1 MNKTVFKCPICGN
14 ERTIE
19 GIDHKSSP
27 TSLPTN
33 CMGGG
38 LVAAGG
44 YGKWPP
50 MHEQVTMQVEPEFNE
65 LSLLPL

>member
-1 MNKTVFKCPICGN
+1 MNKTVFKCPVCGN

-38 LVAAGG
+38 LVGVDG
-44 YGKWPP
+44 NWPP
-50 MHEQVTMQVEPEFNE
+50 RHDQAVMQVLVQKANE
-65 LSLLPL
+65 QA